1 MTYKLI
7 EYTPELDLSEFYGEA
22 EKRGFE
28 NNHSQK
34 SMFDCFRN
42 EREWKGWMLEYNGRY
57 VGGVCAHSFDDVM
70 GPNTYRILA
79 RTCVFTDF
87 THRPSFYTK
96 STSIIGQQ
104 CAAAQF
110 YVPIALQ
117 HFGVDN
123 KFYATSNANPVG
135 NQQRVN
141 RLWFPVQEKLE
152 RFKLVKTQFYRGCN
166 QNIWEL
172 NVANW
177 CSSIATYDQWPCEF
191 PNGDPRISYVKL

>member
-1 MTYKLI
+1 MTYKI
-7 EYTPELDLSEFYGEA
+7 VEWTPDLDLSDFYAEA
-22 EKRGFE
+22 TRRGFE

-34 SMFDCFRN
+34 AMFDCFRN

-70 GPNTYRILA
+70 GPGSYRILA
-79 RTCVFTDF
+79 RTCVFTDL
-87 THRPSFYTK
+87 THRPHFYTK
-96 STSIIGQQ
+96 NTSIVGQQ

-110 YVPIALQ
+110 YVPVTLQ
-117 HFGVDN
+117 HFGLDK

-141 RLWFPVQEKLE
+141 RLWFPVQERLG
-152 RFKLVKTQFYRGCN
+152 RFKLAKTQFYRGCE

-172 NVANW
+172 NTQEW
-177 CSSIATYDQWPCEF
+177 CSSIATYEQWPCEF
-191 PNGDPRISYVKL
+191 PHGDPRKDYVKL